1 VNNNLTLRKAVITDV
16 KTIHQFLLEAS
27 AEGLLLP
34 RPLSDL
40 YNHVRE
46 FFVFDDRTN
55 GWIAG
60 CSALSVIWEDIAEV
74 RSLFVRKDCRKQG
87 LGDKLVEACIEEAAS
102 FGLNKIFTLT
112 YQEDFFSQ
120 AGFKVIKKEVLPN
133 KIWADCIN
141 CAKFPDC
148 DEIAMLRELNK

>member
-1 VNNNLTLRKAVITDV
+1 MNNSLILRKAAITDI
-16 KTIHQFLLEAS
+16 KIIHQFLLKAS
-27 AEGLLLP
+27 EEGLLLP

-46 FFVFDDRTN
+46 FFVFDDANN
-55 GWIAG
+55 GRMAG

-74 RSLFVRKDCRKQG
+74 RSLFVHKDYRRLG
-87 LGDKLVEACIEEAAS
+87 LGGRLVQACLEEAVS

-112 YQEDFFSQ
+112 YQEDFFRQ

-148 DEIAMLRELNK
+148 DEIAMLLELNK